1 MNLDTILQHR
11 YTRHIVME
19 VQDIID
25 SFLSM
30 EKETEVR
37 HRPPARTTYVFS
49 WTDDKKKGK
58 YRFFVIYLSYFVIY
72 IYCYIKEALF
82 QFITETHRKL

>member
-1 MNLDTILQHR
+1 
-11 YTRHIVME
+11 ME

-25 SFLSM
+25 SFSSM
-30 EKETEVR
+30 EKETEVH

-58 YRFFVIYLSYFVIY
+58 YRFGQIFVIGYVSRFLWLNVLILYSYKVVNSVVKSLINW
-72 IYCYIKEALF
+72 LL
-82 QFITETHRKL
+82 TSP

>member
-1 MNLDTILQHR
+1 VNLDAILQHH
-11 YTRHIVME
+11 YTRHTVME

-25 SFLSM
+25 SFSSM
-30 EKETEVR
+30 EKETEVH

-58 YRFFVIYLSYFVIY
+58 YRFGQIFV
-72 IYCYIKEALF
+72 
-82 QFITETHRKL
+82 